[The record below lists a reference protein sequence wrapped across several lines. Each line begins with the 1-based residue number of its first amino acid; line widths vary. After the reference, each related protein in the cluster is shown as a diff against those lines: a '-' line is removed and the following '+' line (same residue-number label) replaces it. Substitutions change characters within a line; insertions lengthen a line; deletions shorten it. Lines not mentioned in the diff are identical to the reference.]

1 MNPAIPRRP
10 LNSALPLNKGIIMSS
25 LPTTEAAPVAPIANS
40 ADEWRDEMARL
51 SQSAVPS
58 FFKIRARLP
67 IEGRTNQVLGASRH
81 MNVVL
86 KTYASG
92 GENELHAHSNED
104 HVFVVMQGSA
114 LFYGPRGET
123 RRVVKNECVL
133 IPCGAFYWFQAEANE
148 PLVMLRIGAA
158 VNPDTDVLA
167 RVDPDG
173 MPFDGY
179 SEKNKEVAYRLHE
192 DQWFE

>member
-1 MNPAIPRRP
+1 
-10 LNSALPLNKGIIMSS
+10 MSS

-92 GENELHAHSNED
+92 GENECTLIRTRIMSLSSCKA
-104 HVFVVMQGSA
+104 VPCFTA
-114 LFYGPRGET
+114 RGEK
-123 RRVVKNECVL
+123 RGV
-133 IPCGAFYWFQAEANE
+133 W
-148 PLVMLRIGAA
+148 
-158 VNPDTDVLA
+158 
-167 RVDPDG
+167 
-173 MPFDGY
+173 
-179 SEKNKEVAYRLHE
+179 
-192 DQWFE
+192 